1 MGRSFSPLSTRNTGC
16 LILKCATSVGLVALF
31 SVCIQIL
38 KFSKTMPLRNT
49 YGRHLRPIWQKGET
63 FARYVYIIIKVS
75 VRTFEAHIKLFVI
88 FTSFSIPSY
97 HNYVFALLSTDKRSL
112 NTLYTNITKLFQ
124 PPFIKV

>member
-1 MGRSFSPLSTRNTGC
+1 MGQSISPLSTRNIGC

-49 YGRHLRPIWQKGET
+49 YGRHLQLIWQKSET
-63 FARYVYIIIKVS
+63 FTLYAYIIIKVS
-75 VRTFEAHIKLFVI
+75 FRTFEANIKLFVI
-88 FTSFSIPSY
+88 FISFSILSN
-97 HNYVFALLSTDKRSL
+97 HNYVFALLSIDKRCL
-112 NTLYTNITKLFQ
+112 NTLQTNITKRFQ